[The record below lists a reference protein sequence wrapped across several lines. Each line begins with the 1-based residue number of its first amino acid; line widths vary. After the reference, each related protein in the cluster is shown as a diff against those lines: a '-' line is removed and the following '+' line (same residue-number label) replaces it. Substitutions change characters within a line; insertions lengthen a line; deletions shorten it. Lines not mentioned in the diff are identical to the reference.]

1 VVEEETGTPDQK
13 ELEDQVEEES
23 QDTLILQIFFL
34 LMLLVTDR
42 QIQVAV
48 AAVGLLEIQ
57 QVTLATVAQV

>member
-57 QVTLATVAQV
+57 QVTLATVVQA

>member
-1 VVEEETGTPDQK
+1 VEEETGTPDQK